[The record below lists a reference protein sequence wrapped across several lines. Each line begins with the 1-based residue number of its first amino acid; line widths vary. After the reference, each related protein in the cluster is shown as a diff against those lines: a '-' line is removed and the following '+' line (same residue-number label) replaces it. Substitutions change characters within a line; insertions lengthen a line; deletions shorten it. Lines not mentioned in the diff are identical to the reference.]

1 MRVIVRWIGLF
12 AFYLCA
18 AVVMTYPLALNLDSR
33 LVGHA
38 FSDSTEY
45 VRHSWWM
52 AEALRGRIALDAP
65 LLLYP
70 DGIDSALL
78 WSIPLQSL
86 PTALLSFILPL
97 PAAFNLATL
106 LTLALNGVAMHALLR
121 TLDVRGSGAL
131 IAGLV
136 FMLFPA
142 FQGQLALGH
151 VGLLALY
158 PLPPLLIALMRLR
171 RGGAVWWGAAA
182 AALTALTGA
191 GSFLLLIYAA
201 APIIGAWLA
210 RLVWRREWR
219 ALARTGIALAVGAGI
234 AGGAAVLALRT
245 ATAREADSLLFS
257 ASPLHIVSP
266 SYSHP
271 VWGALDYPRRVLG
284 VDPFEGAAY
293 IGIIAGALALIGLIR
308 RRESRFWL
316 TPAAG
321 AWVLSWGALLQTGHN
336 LPLLIEIAGHPTYI
350 ALPWALLER
359 LPILEV
365 SRTPIRFHF
374 AVGFALAVMAGYGAN
389 VLMNRPH
396 PHALRASPP
405 SVRKATLHLERGSGG
420 EVRRHSAVVFLVL
433 AALIAFDYQ
442 TFFPMPTSQ
451 AAIPVGFYDLGARTD
466 IRAVFN
472 VPWVHPLTDKEG
484 LYLQTAHGK
493 PMIAGHIARRTLID
507 PAKAWILEM
516 TLDPALLD
524 AAGADAIILHR
535 DWDDAEGVLEA
546 RLIAA
551 FGAPTFADDR
561 FAVFEPPDPTG
572 APGLLGYAPAPS
584 DTEALLY
591 LYAPDDGD
599 YRLNGQIA
607 GETGRTLAL
616 TVDDAEVLRW
626 QIGAPAALDIPLTL
640 TAGYHTIR
648 IAADP
653 PCPLRT
659 SAALRCISLQ
669 LEGLTLR

>member
-1 MRVIVRWIGLF
+1 MIVRWIGLF

-18 AVVMTYPLALNLDSR
+18 AVVVTYPLALTLDSR
-33 LVGHA
+33 LLGHA

-52 AEALRGRIALDAP
+52 AEVLRGRIAVDAP

-70 DGIDSALL
+70 DGIDSALI
-78 WSIPLQSL
+78 WAIPLQSL
-86 PTALLSFILPL
+86 PTALLSLVMPL
-97 PAAFNLATL
+97 TAAFNLAAL
-106 LTLALNGVAMHALLR
+106 LTLALNGLALHGLAR

-136 FMLFPA
+136 FMLYPA
-142 FQGQLALGH
+142 FQGQMALGH

-158 PLPPLLIALMRLR
+158 PLPPLVIALIRLR
-171 RGGAVWWGAAA
+171 RTGTWRWGAAA
-182 AALTALTGA
+182 AALTALTGW

-201 APIIGAWLA
+201 APIIGAWIV
-210 RLVWRREWR
+210 RLLWRREWR
-219 ALARTGIALAVGAGI
+219 ALARTAVALAVGVGI
-234 AGGAAVLALRT
+234 AGGLAALALRT
-245 ATAREADSLLFS
+245 PTARENDSVLFS

-271 VWGALDYPRRVLG
+271 LWGALDYPRRVLG

-293 IGIIAGALALIGLIR
+293 IGAITGGLALMGLIQ
-308 RRESRFWL
+308 RREARFWL
-316 TPAAG
+316 IPAAG

-336 LPLLIEIAGHPTYI
+336 TPLLIDIAGHPTYV

-365 SRTPIRFHF
+365 SRTPIRFSF
-374 AVGFALAVMAGYGAN
+374 AIGFALAVMAGYGVN
-389 VLMNRPH
+389 VLLSRPLA
-396 PHALRASPP
+396 PSPSPSGETHA
-405 SVRKATLHLERGSGG
+405 VRGG
-420 EVRRHSAVVFLVL
+420 EVGWRKALTVVLL
-433 AALIAFDYQ
+433 AALILFDYQ
-442 TFFPMPTSQ
+442 TFFPMPTSP
-451 AAIPVGFYDLGARTD
+451 AAIPAAFYDLASRSD

-472 VPWVHPLTDKEG
+472 LPWTHPLTDKEG

-493 PMIAGHIARRTLID
+493 PMLAGHIARRTLID
-507 PAKAWILEM
+507 PAKAWILES

-524 AAGADAIILHR
+524 AAGVDIIILHR
-535 DWDDAEGVLEA
+535 DWDDAEGALEA

-551 FGAPTFADDR
+551 LGAPIFADDR

-572 APGLLGYAPAPS
+572 LPGLVQHAPTPS
-584 DTEALLY
+584 ETEALLY
-591 LYAPDDGD
+591 IYAPQDGD
-599 YRLNGQIA
+599 YTLSGQID

-616 TVDDAEVLRW
+616 TLNDAEVLRW
-626 QIGAPAALDIPLTL
+626 QIGAPAALDTPLTL

-648 IAADP
+648 FAADP
-653 PCPLRT
+653 PCPPGI
-659 SAALRCISLQ
+659 SAALRCIPLHI
-669 LEGLTLR
+669 EGLMLR